1 MRTTVD
7 IPDELMKKA
16 KMKAIEEGLS
26 LKDLL
31 TRILEKELAETS
43 SKMSTAPWKQ
53 LKGKGSA
60 ATLNPGESGFDDYSG
75 PDWHAGLHV
84 NEPDKE

>member
-26 LKDLL
+26 LKDLF

-43 SKMSTAPWKQ
+43 SQMSIPPWKQ

-60 ATLNPGESGFDDYSG
+60 AALKPGESGFDDYSG
-75 PDWHAGLHV
+75 PDWHSDFPV
-84 NEPDKE
+84 NEPEK

>member
-7 IPDELMKKA
+7 IPDEIMKKA
-16 KMKAIEEGLS
+16 KLKAVEEGIS
-26 LKDLL
+26 LKDLF

-53 LKGKGSA
+53 LKDKGSA
-60 ATLNPGESGFDDYSG
+60 AGLNPGESGFDDYSG
-75 PDWHAGLHV
+75 PDWNTGFHV